1 MHSMVEG
8 GIPGRKRSGA
18 GHPPPPSPSATVP
31 RPAPGR
37 IFPPATNCDSLALD
51 GSSGATYRLSMLRRS
66 ALIGLA
72 TLASAC
78 TTGPAYRA
86 PDGAALGVPPAFS
99 VPTADAP
106 RADLTRWW
114 QRFDDPLLA
123 RLVDSA
129 AATNLDVAQAV
140 ARLAQA
146 REQLVQSRASL
157 FPQLSASGSYSRLEV
172 LRGGGGTTTLPD
184 GTIVQRNLGA
194 SNSFSFG
201 GDASYQTDL
210 FGGVRSGIAAS
221 RAQLDATRYDYAAVL
236 LSVQS
241 EIARNYLTARLAQA
255 QLANARASIALQDD
269 NLEIAGFRVRA
280 GLVSSLDAEQAR
292 TARAQTAAQLPT
304 IEASYAAAVARL
316 GVLTGQAPGALRT
329 AMAAPAAIPTGDA
342 RIGTGIPADTLRLR
356 PDVLAAERNLAA
368 AVAQIGVATAQLYP
382 ALNLGGS
389 IDTNATS
396 IGALTD
402 IINGRLFAQVAQT
415 IFDGGRLR
423 AQVRGQR
430 AAADAAFL
438 NYKQVVLTAL
448 EDVENA
454 VVALD
459 TATARE
465 REFTVAADAARN
477 FALLS
482 RLQYRSGLTDFTTL
496 NQAEASLLSAQN
508 GVVQARADRASALVQ
523 LMTALGGG
531 WSDAAIPDPAAAPT
545 PDRAHYTEDR

>member
-1 MHSMVEG
+1 
-8 GIPGRKRSGA
+8 
-18 GHPPPPSPSATVP
+18 
-31 RPAPGR
+31 
-37 IFPPATNCDSLALD
+37 
-51 GSSGATYRLSMLRRS
+51 MLRRS
-66 ALIGLA
+66 ALLVLASLA
-72 TLASAC
+72 TAC
-78 TTGPAYRA
+78 TTGPAYR
-86 PDGAALGVPPAFS
+86 PPAAVQLGVPDAWS
-99 VPTADAP
+99 VPTPDAT
-106 RADLTRWW
+106 RADLGRWW
-114 QRFDDPLLA
+114 ARFDDPLLT
-123 RLVDSA
+123 RLVEDA
-129 AATNLDVAQAV
+129 AGTNLDIGQAV
-140 ARLAQA
+140 ARLRQA

-157 FPQLSASGSYSRLEV
+157 FPQVSASGSYSRLEV

-184 GTIVQRNLGA
+184 GTIVSRNAGA
-194 SNSFSFG
+194 SNSFSVG
-201 GDASYQTDL
+201 GDARYQADL

-221 RAQLDATRYDYAAVL
+221 RATLEATGYDYATVL

-241 EIARNYLTARLAQA
+241 EVARNYLTARLAQA

-269 NLEIAGFRVRA
+269 NLEIAGFRVQA
-280 GLVSSLDAEQAR
+280 GLVSSLDVEQAR
-292 TARAQTAAQLPT
+292 TARAQTAAQLPA
-304 IEASYAAAVARL
+304 IEQSLSAAVARL

-329 AMAAPAAIPTGDA
+329 EMATVAPIPQGDA
-342 RIGTGIPADTLRLR
+342 RIGTGIPADTLRQR
-356 PDVLAAERNLAA
+356 PDILSAERSLAA
-368 AVAQIGVATAQLYP
+368 ATAQIGVATAQLYP

-396 IGALTD
+396 FTALTD
-402 IINGRLFAQVAQT
+402 IVNGRLFASVAQT

-438 NYKQVVLTAL
+438 NYKQTVLTAL

-454 VVALD
+454 IVAVD

-508 GVVQARADRASALVQ
+508 GVVQARADRATALIQ

-531 WSDAAIPDPAAAPT
+531 WDATAIPDLVTAPT
-545 PDRAHYTEDR
+545 PDRSVYTKER